1 MNTAPS
7 RTPGRTSRATALFDQ
22 IAKHARIVAVV
33 AVVTFLL
40 IVVSG
45 DLKTMAG
52 EIVAVWFTD
61 GYVLARLMTSSRS
74 QRPAILLGA
83 FIGGLAANL
92 KGGESLYVATA
103 FTLSG
108 IVEACVADWL
118 VPRVRTAAELV
129 RPQAFLRFVIVAG
142 ALAPTVSGLFALLLL
157 KGVFTSHPFTSFSN
171 WVISTG
177 LGFIIFTPFSLAL
190 LSGEWKA
197 LLRHGNRA
205 RSLALLVLVG
215 GVTAG
220 IFSQTQYAPLYWA
233 LPPLALLAFQAELST
248 VLLGML
254 LFIAIAI
261 TFTVRGSGPL
271 WADPHE
277 SMQDRIL
284 SLQFFT
290 VAALSILLPITVLQA
305 QRSRL
310 IAMLADGHRRYRV
323 LAEHSDELVVQL
335 TAEGRF
341 EYLSPRVF
349 GLIGADVGRLAGTP
363 LVDWIHEQDRARV
376 EAAIAATAGGTNDES
391 VRYRLAR
398 ADGAFVWVQ
407 SLIAAMPV
415 GLSDAS
421 PGVVLTLRDVSAQ
434 VEMEQQRVVQE
445 EKLKRLAYVDS
456 LTGLKNRRY
465 FDEQIVHRLE
475 AAAWSGDTDG
485 LAVLFIDVDY
495 FKAYND
501 YYGHQ
506 EGDRCLHIAAAQLAA
521 SVREDDLLARY
532 GGEEFVVALHTVT
545 FEEAVAIAERIRD
558 AVAAL
563 QIPHPGSPFG
573 IVTLSVGLAGT
584 SAPCAD
590 EGRAL
595 LKNADAALYEA
606 KRLGRNRVFSAG
618 VSDTGPAV

>member
-7 RTPGRTSRATALFDQ
+7 RTPGRTSRATALFERF
-22 IAKHARIVAVV
+22 AEHARIAAVV
-33 AVVTFLL
+33 AVAAFLL
-40 IVVSG
+40 VVVSG

-52 EIVAVWFTD
+52 GIVVVWLTN
-61 GYVLARLMTSSRS
+61 GYVLAQLMANSRS
-74 QRPAILLGA
+74 QRPAILFGA
-83 FIGGLAANL
+83 FVGGLAANL
-92 KGGESLYVATA
+92 KGDDSLYVATA

-108 IVEACVADWL
+108 LMEVCVVDWL

-129 RPQAFLRFVIVAG
+129 RPHVFLRFVIVAG
-142 ALAPTVSGLFALLLL
+142 ALAPAVSGLFALVLLT
-157 KGVFTSHPFTSFSN
+157 GVFTSHPFTSFPN
-171 WVISTG
+171 WIISAG
-177 LGFIIFTPFSLAL
+177 LGCIVFAPFSLAV

-197 LLRHGNRA
+197 LLRPGNRT
-205 RSLALLVLVG
+205 RSLALLMLVC
-215 GVTAG
+215 GVSAG
-220 IFSQTQYAPLYWA
+220 IFGQTRYVPLYWT

-248 VLLGML
+248 VLLGTL
-254 LFIAIAI
+254 LFIGIAI
-261 TFTVRGSGPL
+261 GFTLQGSGPL

-277 SMQDRIL
+277 SMPERIL
-284 SLQFFT
+284 SLQLFT
-290 VAALSILLPITVLQA
+290 AAALSILLPVAVLQA

-310 IAMLADGHRRYRV
+310 IALLADGQRRYRV

-363 LVDWIHEQDRARV
+363 LVDWIHEQDRPHV
-376 EAAIAATAGGTNDES
+376 ETAIAAAAGGTHDES
-391 VRYRLAR
+391 VRYRLSR

-415 GLSDAS
+415 GLSDAN
-421 PGVVLTLRDVSAQ
+421 PGVVLTLRDVNAQ
-434 VEMEQQRVVQE
+434 VELEQQRAAQE

-465 FDEQIVHRLE
+465 FDEQIAQRLD
-475 AAAWSGDTDG
+475 ASARPGGMDG

-501 YYGHQ
+501 YFGHQ
-506 EGDRCLHIAAAQLAA
+506 EGDRCLHVVAAQLAV
-521 SVREDDLLARY
+521 SVRDGDLLARY
-532 GGEEFVVALHTVT
+532 GGEEFVVALHTMT
-545 FEEAVAIAERIRD
+545 LAEAVGLAERIRAD
-558 AVAAL
+558 VAAL
-563 QIPHPGSPFG
+563 RIAHPDSPFG

-584 SAPCAD
+584 NDDCTD

-618 VSDTGPAV
+618 DGDARFAV